1 LPLAATS
8 NLRKRLVWQTEPARD
23 CRQISDW
30 RLPLRETLEELRADP
45 RVADI
50 TAAFTA
56 NLGGR

>member
-1 LPLAATS
+1 
-8 NLRKRLVWQTEPARD
+8 VWETEPARN

-50 TAAFTA
+50 TAAFKA
-56 NLGGR
+56 NLGAR